1 VSAPTPQ
8 PALRKRIRETTAAPR
23 MTVEKFR
30 ARLAEL
36 GGREWPEE
44 PLDHEGEGW
53 RSSGPESHLPRF
65 TDEHVEWVIAFIDKT
80 GLPAFFNDKINADK
94 KKAGRPGRVSVL
106 GVLVALWLCAE
117 TGRGMLALHM
127 RDVLFHQISRAMQD
141 KIGIRADVAP
151 SAPDKRLAYDL
162 SSVACVS
169 RRFRLMLSHID
180 PSPLPKNR
188 RMAWDDLDRLK
199 RDLAVDDME
208 RLQASLDWVCNQMLE
223 AAWRELP
230 RAVRR
235 QYRGSACIDATPM
248 KVGVRLGNDTIC
260 PSDPDGG
267 VYSRE
272 GDHTD
277 PSEKA
282 TPASTTTRKGRSKSK
297 KFQRTNSVRFFAYD
311 VHLIVAADDRPGVK
325 QHLPSVPLAMTVT
338 RPGEDPD
345 GSARR
350 MFASA
355 DQRNHPTG
363 YLSGDA
369 LYTNQNEDQY
379 QIPALEAGRKV
390 VMTYTDAQLGNQ
402 GSHASGAHLIE
413 GWYYCPSMPADLV
426 NATVDYRAKRID
438 HATWRQRITER
449 QNYRLRRAEKANA
462 RGFERYRC
470 PAAGANPIAVC
481 PFKARSEKERATR
494 QADGTSVDVR
504 IEIDPSNVPTD
515 DDGTRPK
522 VCRQETVTIH
532 VTDGAKF
539 RQSLQYG
546 TEEHYAL
553 YNLMRQSQEGE
564 HGRAKD
570 EAYQGLGSPS
580 RRRMRGRA
588 VQSVF
593 AAFLLAAA
601 SVRKIIAFMKKAK
614 EPDAPNGAIV
624 VLKRSPGLRKN
635 TWHPDLPDSPDPPE
649 LAPAA

>member
-8 PALRKRIRETTAAPR
+8 KALRQKIRKATAAPSV
-23 MTVEKFR
+23 TVEQFR
-30 ARLAEL
+30 TRLAEL
-36 GGREWPEE
+36 GGQEWPEE
-44 PLDHEGEGW
+44 PTEHEGNAW
-53 RSSGPESHLPRF
+53 RTSGPESHLAQF
-65 TDEHVEWVIAFIDKT
+65 TDEHVEWVISFLNKT
-80 GLPAFFNDKINADK
+80 GLPAWFTSQIDAGK
-94 KKAGRPGRVSVL
+94 KKAGRPGKVSVL
-106 GVLVALWLCAE
+106 GILVALWLCAE

-127 RDVLFHQISRAMQD
+127 RDVLFHQISPQMQTE
-141 KIGIRADVAP
+141 IGIRADVAP

-169 RRFRLMLSHID
+169 RRFRSMLSHID

-188 RMAWDDLDRLK
+188 RMAWPDVERLS
-199 RDLAVDDME
+199 RDLATDDIE
-208 RLQASLDWVCNQMLE
+208 SLQARLDWVCNQMLE
-223 AAWRELP
+223 GAWRTLP

-248 KVGVRLGNDTIC
+248 KVGVRFGNDTIC
-260 PSDPDGG
+260 PSDPDAG
-267 VYSRE
+267 VYVRD

-277 PSEKA
+277 PADKD
-282 TPASTTTRKGRSKSK
+282 TPARAAKGKAK
-297 KFQRTNSVRFFAYD
+297 KFQRKNSVRFFAYD

-338 RPGEDPD
+338 RPGEDPA

-369 LYTNQNEDQY
+369 LYSLQNEDDY
-379 QIPALEAGRKV
+379 QIPALAAGRKV

-426 NATVDYRAKRID
+426 NATVDYRADRID
-438 HATWRQRITER
+438 HAAWRQRITER
-449 QNYRLRRAEKANA
+449 QNYRMRRAEKVNA

-481 PFKARSEKERATR
+481 PFKARSESERSTR
-494 QADGTSVDVR
+494 QPDGTTVDVR

-515 DDGTRPK
+515 DNGVRPQ
-522 VCRQETVTIH
+522 VCRQETVSIH
-532 VTDGAKF
+532 VTDNAKF

-570 EAYQGLGSPS
+570 EAYQGLRSPT

-601 SVRKIIAFMKKAK
+601 SVGKISAFLRKAK
-614 EPDAPNGAIV
+614 EPDGPDGAIF
-624 VLKRSPGLRKN
+624 VLKRSPAMRKN

>member
-1 VSAPTPQ
+1 MSAPTPQ
-8 PALRKRIRETTAAPR
+8 KALRQRLRKSTAAPS

-30 ARLAEL
+30 ARLSEL
-36 GGREWPEE
+36 GGQEWPEE
-44 PLDHEGEGW
+44 PLEHEGEVW
-53 RSSGPESHLPRF
+53 RSSGPESHLAQF
-65 TDEHVEWVIAFIDKT
+65 TDEHVEWVISFITKT
-80 GLPAFFNDKINADK
+80 GLPAWFTNQINAGK
-94 KKAGRPGRVSVL
+94 KKAGRPGKVSVL

-127 RDVLFHQISRAMQD
+127 RDVLFHQISPKMQGE
-141 KIGIRADVAP
+141 IGIRADLVP
-151 SAPDKRLAYDL
+151 SAPDKRHAYDL
-162 SSVACVS
+162 STVACVS
-169 RRFRLMLSHID
+169 RRFRTMLSHID

-188 RMAWDDLDRLK
+188 RMAWPDVERLS
-199 RDLAVDDME
+199 RDLATDDIE
-208 RLQASLDWVCNQMLE
+208 RLQARLDWVCNQMLE
-223 AAWRELP
+223 GAWRTLP

-248 KVGVRLGNDTIC
+248 KVGVRFGNDTIC
-260 PSDPDGG
+260 PSDPDAG
-267 VYSRE
+267 VYVRD

-277 PSEKA
+277 PADKDTPTRGAKGKA
-282 TPASTTTRKGRSKSK
+282 K
-297 KFQRTNSVRFFAYD
+297 KFQRKNSVRFFAYD

-338 RPGEDPD
+338 RPGEDPA

-355 DQRNHPTG
+355 DQRNHATG

-369 LYTNQNEDQY
+369 LYSLQNENDY
-379 QIPALEAGRKV
+379 QIPALAAGRKV

-426 NATVDYRAKRID
+426 NATLDYRADRID
-438 HATWRQRITER
+438 HAAWRQRIAER
-449 QNYRLRRAEKANA
+449 QNYRMRRAEKVNA

-470 PAAGANPIAVC
+470 PAAGANSIAVC
-481 PFKARSEKERATR
+481 PFKARSESERATR
-494 QADGTSVDVR
+494 QADGTTVDVR

-515 DDGTRPK
+515 ENGIRPQ
-522 VCRQETVTIH
+522 VCRQETVSIH
-532 VTDGAKF
+532 VTEDAKF

-546 TEEHYAL
+546 TEEHHAL

-570 EAYQGLGSPS
+570 EAYQGLGSPT

-588 VQSVF
+588 VQSLF

-601 SVRKIIAFMKKAK
+601 SVRKISAFLRKAK
-614 EPDAPNGAIV
+614 EPDGPDGAIF
-624 VLKRSPGLRKN
+624 VLKRSPAMRKN

>member
-1 VSAPTPQ
+1 VSASTPKEAFRQ
-8 PALRKRIRETTAAPR
+8 KIRKATAAPS
-23 MTVEKFR
+23 MTVADFGT
-30 ARLAEL
+30 RLAEL
-36 GGREWPEE
+36 GGQAWPEE
-44 PLDHEGEGW
+44 DLLNHEGDMW
-53 RSSGPESHLPRF
+53 RSSGPESHLPQF
-65 TDEHVEWVIAFIDKT
+65 TDEHVERVIAFINTT
-80 GLPAFFNDKINADK
+80 GLPTFFTDLIDAGKR
-94 KKAGRPGRVSVL
+94 KAGRPSHVSVL
-106 GVLVALWLCAE
+106 GILVALWLCAE

-127 RDVLFHQISRAMQD
+127 RDVLFHQISPAMQD
-141 KIGIRADVAP
+141 QIGIRADAVP
-151 SAPDKRLAYDL
+151 STPEQRLAYDL
-162 SSVACVS
+162 RSVASVS

-188 RMAWDDLDRLK
+188 RMAWADLDRFS

-223 AAWRELP
+223 AAWRTLP

-248 KVGVRLGNDTIC
+248 KVGIRTYNDAVC
-260 PSDPDGG
+260 AADPDAG

-277 PSEKA
+277 PA
-282 TPASTTTRKGRSKSK
+282 DKGK
-297 KFQRTNSVRFFAYD
+297 KFQRRNSVQFFAYD
-311 VHLIVAADDRPGVK
+311 VHLIVATDDRPGDK

-338 RPGEDPD
+338 RPGEDPA

-355 DQRNHPTG
+355 DQRKHPTG

-369 LYTNQNEDQY
+369 LYSNQNEDEY
-379 QIPALEAGRKV
+379 QIPALAAGRKV

-402 GSHASGAHLIE
+402 GSHASGAHLVE

-426 NATVDYRAKRID
+426 NATIDFRADRID

-449 QNYRLRRAEKANA
+449 QTYRMRRAEKANE
-462 RGFERYRC
+462 RGDERYRC

-494 QADGTSVDVR
+494 QADGTTVDVR

-515 DDGTRPK
+515 DNGVRPQ
-522 VCRQETVTIH
+522 VCRQETVTIR
-532 VTDGAKF
+532 VTDNAKF

-570 EAYQGLGSPS
+570 EAYQGLGSPT

-601 SVRKIIAFMKKAK
+601 SVRKIRSFMEKAK
-614 EPDAPNGAIV
+614 DPDGPDGAIF

>member
-1 VSAPTPQ
+1 MSAPTRQKALPQ
-8 PALRKRIRETTAAPR
+8 RIRKSTAAPS

-36 GGREWPEE
+36 GGQEWPDE
-44 PLDHEGEGW
+44 PLDHEGEVW
-53 RSSGPESHLPRF
+53 RSSGPESHLPQF
-65 TDEHVEWVIAFIDKT
+65 TDKHVEWVIAFIEKT
-80 GLPAFFNDKINADK
+80 GLPAFFNDKINAGK
-94 KKAGRPGRVSVL
+94 KKAGRPGRVSIL

-127 RDVLFHQISRAMQD
+127 RDVLFHQISPAMQD
-141 KIGIRADVAP
+141 KIGIRADAVP

-188 RMAWDDLDRLK
+188 RMAWEDLDRLK

-223 AAWRELP
+223 AAWRTLP

-235 QYRGSACIDATPM
+235 QYRGNACIDATPM
-248 KVGVRLGNDTIC
+248 KVGVRSYNATVC
-260 PSDPDGG
+260 ASDPDAGIY
-267 VYSRE
+267 VRD
-272 GDHTD
+272 GDHAD
-277 PSEKA
+277 PSDKDQPAVKGKA
-282 TPASTTTRKGRSKSK
+282 KR
-297 KFQRTNSVRFFAYD
+297 FQRKNSVRFFAYD
-311 VHLIVAADDRPGVK
+311 VHLIVAADTRPGVK

-338 RPGEDPD
+338 RPGEDPA

-355 DQRNHPTG
+355 EQRNHPTG

-369 LYTNQNEDQY
+369 LYSNQNEAEY
-379 QIPALEAGRKV
+379 QIPALAAGRKV

-426 NATVDYRAKRID
+426 NATVDYRADRID
-438 HATWRQRITER
+438 HATWQQRITER
-449 QNYRLRRAEKANA
+449 QHYRMRRAEKVNA
-462 RGFERYRC
+462 RGYERYRC

-481 PFKARSEKERATR
+481 PFKERSENERATR
-494 QADGTSVDVR
+494 QADQTTVDAR

-515 DDGTRPK
+515 DNGVRPQ
-522 VCRQETVTIH
+522 VCRQETVSIH
-532 VTDGAKF
+532 VTDDAKF

-546 TEEHYAL
+546 TEEHYSL

-588 VQSVF
+588 VQSLF

-601 SVRKIIAFMKKAK
+601 SVRKIDTFLKKAK
-614 EPDAPNGAIV
+614 EPDGPGGAIF

>member
-1 VSAPTPQ
+1 
-8 PALRKRIRETTAAPR
+8 
-23 MTVEKFR
+23 
-30 ARLAEL
+30 LAQ
-36 GGREWPEE
+36 
-44 PLDHEGEGW
+44 
-53 RSSGPESHLPRF
+53 F
-65 TDEHVEWVIAFIDKT
+65 TDKHVEWVIGFIEGT
-80 GLPAFFNDKINADK
+80 GLPAFFDDRINAGK

-127 RDVLFHQISRAMQD
+127 RDVLFHQISPAMQD
-141 KIGIRADVAP
+141 KIGIRADAVP

-188 RMAWDDLDRLK
+188 RTAWEDLHRLK

-223 AAWRELP
+223 AAWRTLP

-235 QYRGSACIDATPM
+235 QYRGNACIDATPM
-248 KVGVRLGNDTIC
+248 KVRVRFYNATVC
-260 PSDPDGG
+260 ASDPDAGIY
-267 VYSRE
+267 VRD

-277 PSEKA
+277 PSDKDTSA
-282 TPASTTTRKGRSKSK
+282 VKGKVKR
-297 KFQRTNSVRFFAYD
+297 FQRKNSVRFFAYD
-311 VHLIVAADDRPGVK
+311 VHLIVAADTRPGVK

-338 RPGEDPD
+338 RPGEDPA

-350 MFASA
+350 MFAST
-355 DQRNHPTG
+355 DQRNHPTA

-369 LYTNQNEDQY
+369 LYSNQNEDEY
-379 QIPALEAGRKV
+379 QIPALAAGRKV

-402 GSHASGAHLIE
+402 GSHASGAHLVE
-413 GWYYCPSMPADLV
+413 GWYYCPTMPADLV
-426 NATVDYRAKRID
+426 NATVDYRADRID
-438 HATWRQRITER
+438 YATWQQRITER
-449 QNYRLRRAEKANA
+449 QNYRMRRAEKVNA
-462 RGFERYRC
+462 RGYERYRC
-470 PAAGANPIAVC
+470 PAAGASPIAVC
-481 PFKARSEKERATR
+481 PFKARSENERATR
-494 QADGTSVDVR
+494 QADGTTVDAR

-515 DDGTRPK
+515 ENGVHPQ
-522 VCRQETVTIH
+522 VCRQETVSIH
-532 VTDGAKF
+532 VTDDAKF

-546 TEEHYAL
+546 TEEHYSL

-601 SVRKIIAFMKKAK
+601 SVRKISAFLRKAK
-614 EPDAPNGAIV
+614 EPDGPDGAIF
-624 VLKRSPGLRKN
+624 VLKRSPAMRKN